1 MKALLSLDLL
11 GLNYYTLA
19 IVAGLAIVVSAT
31 SNQVRPST
39 NQVIEV
45 LPVRGDVRTK

>member
-19 IVAGLAIVVSAT
+19 IVAGLAIVVPAA
-31 SNQVRPST
+31 SNQVRPFAPFLSCSA
-39 NQVIEV
+39 QLYELKI
-45 LPVRGDVRTK
+45 